1 MCSRRARTWALLSCL
16 IALAPGCAARRAAM
30 ATRQPA
36 SAPTLADE
44 SQVVAQY
51 ESQRDLA
58 QFEAACTHLAAGQR
72 EGCRELIEDLV
83 HRNPGHRDARL
94 LLAQL
99 YLEEDRPLGALE
111 QVELALA
118 RWPNDAAV
126 WHTMGLVLEA
136 SGQSAAAL
144 EHFRRAASLDPTS
157 ELFQLSYQ
165 TARDSARG
173 VSAASAAGGSP
184 ATPVAPP
191 GLLPSAPVSAIAGAN
206 PPPAHGPALANSL
219 APTNRLAH
227 TNSYEPT
234 SAPAPTN
241 GAAPAPLAPLP
252 GAASPLL
259 AYPHSHA
266 EAAWP
271 EEPVAL
277 TSGAPGESAIVP
289 TAYSGADVAVDTP
302 RAEEALAP
310 PQAADTERP
319 ARRLV
324 APVVDGAVE
333 PVSQS
338 IPHDLPFTAAEQF
351 IDHGG
356 RLLAAGARDSA
367 IEWFEQGLSMAPD
380 DPQLAVSAVVAA
392 LRAGQPEMALKLA
405 EPAQARFP
413 DSAPIH
419 RAAGLAHFRLG
430 RFDASQVA
438 LQQALSLDNS
448 DALAYFLLS
457 ATLSRMG
464 RAEEAAWHL
473 RRAREI
479 EPKWFGSRGAAP

>member
-1 MCSRRARTWALLSCL
+1 MCSRRAHAWAVLSCL

-44 SQVVAQY
+44 TQVVAQY

-58 QFEAACTHLAAGQR
+58 QFEAACAQLAAGQR

-83 HRNPGHRDARL
+83 HRNPGHREARL

-136 SGQSAAAL
+136 SGQPASAL

-173 VSAASAAGGSP
+173 PSAASTAGGSP

-191 GLLPSAPVSAIAGAN
+191 GLLPSAPVSAVAGAN
-206 PPPAHGPALANSL
+206 PPPAHGPVLANSL
-219 APTNRLAH
+219 ASTNRLAH
-227 TNSYEPT
+227 TNSSEPT

-241 GAAPAPLAPLP
+241 GFAPASLAPLP

-266 EAAWP
+266 EATWP
-271 EEPVAL
+271 EEPFAAI
-277 TSGAPGESAIVP
+277 SGAPGSSAIVP
-289 TAYSGADVAVDTP
+289 TAYSGTDVTVDTA
-302 RAEEALAP
+302 RAEGALAP
-310 PQAADTERP
+310 QTADTERP
-319 ARRLV
+319 ARRL
-324 APVVDGAVE
+324 AGPVVDAAVE

-367 IEWFEQGLSMAPD
+367 LEWFEQGLSMAPD

-392 LRAGQPEMALKLA
+392 LRAGQPEMALRLA
-405 EPAQARFP
+405 EPAQVRFP